1 MYNQLKIGVLS
12 SIFGCQYLH
21 PKNYAR
27 SFRLNE
33 GENKNEMI
41 NGGEKNEMI
50 NGEGMFLILL

>member
-1 MYNQLKIGVLS
+1 MPISPPKKLRT
-12 SIFGCQYLH
+12 IFT
-21 PKNYAR
+21 
-27 SFRLNE
+27 SRLNE